1 MSDSRP
7 IAATDNDDEG
17 RVIIDWTQLP
27 DDDIRYD
34 TDDEEEVMKAK
45 AKERKQRK
53 AAEQARREEQA
64 RLEAERVA
72 REQAEAER
80 AEREKAEAE
89 KAAREAEERRAREE
103 EERREAERRRKAETG
118 KGDEA
123 GGEVK
128 KVVMDPGCTRC
139 ARANTVCEFL
149 VDGNKKRVAC
159 IRCNLSKGKCRWPGD
174 GKDAEAGPK
183 AGKSDKGKKRKAD
196 EESAEAGPSTQKR
209 ARTSARP
216 TEVLDLDEF
225 EAGGSGAKEAG
236 AARYSGLEN
245 KLERLIEA
253 AGLIANNLASLFE
266 LHETAVENSGRIAD
280 ALEALLDESYGFGV
294 AVSPSDSGSSELDS
308 DELREEAEW
317 LKAHGE
323 DEEEESE
330 GEDESMAEAE

>member
-7 IAATDNDDEG
+7 IAVTDNDDEG
-17 RVIIDWTQLP
+17 QVIIDWTQLP

-103 EERREAERRRKAETG
+103 EERREAERRCKAETG

-128 KVVMDPGCTRC
+128 KVVMDPGCTCC
-139 ARANTVCEFL
+139 ARANTICEFL

-159 IRCNLSKGKCRWPGD
+159 IWCNLSKGKCRWPGD
-174 GKDAEAGPK
+174 RKDAEASPK
-183 AGKSDKGKKRKAD
+183 IKADKGKKRKAD
-196 EESAEAGPSTQKR
+196 EETPEPGPSQKKR
-209 ARTSARP
+209 AKSKAV
-216 TEVLDLDEF
+216 EVLEIDEP
-225 EAGGSGAKEAG
+225 EAGGSGLREAG
-236 AARYSGLEN
+236 AERYSGLEN

-280 ALEALLDESYGFGV
+280 ALESLLDESYGFGM

-308 DELREEAEW
+308 EELREEAEW
-317 LKAHGE
+317 LRTHGE
-323 DEEEESE
+323 DEEEETE
-330 GEDESMAEAE
+330 GEDEAMAEGE